1 MTVRDGGPADHDAIR
16 GLFEAY
22 LLELWHRP
30 WPPKPPPGD
39 DWFAERLVLVA
50 EEDGDVA
57 GALVATVPAAGAA
70 HVNFVYVPESRRR
83 SGVASEL
90 LREFAARARA
100 AGTQHVELSV
110 DVSNHEA
117 IAVWRRLGF
126 TDLAL
131 VLSQPLD
138 SLEGR
143 LSGAQDEGPS
153 YASIHVQTDDVQ
165 AVERAVRK
173 HAPRGS
179 AGSAVSEPRNGWV
192 TVYDELADRDRP
204 ALRRLA
210 RDLSN
215 AVVAVVVALAVE
227 GKVVRY
233 LLLERGNV
241 VDEYLSVP
249 EHYGQ
254 LVPGDVV
261 ALAANPTAVA
271 RLTGADPGR
280 VRQTAKTAATP
291 EELPPA
297 PELAAA
303 LAAIL
308 GLEGAGVGY
317 AEALGRPGVTAVEG

>member
-1 MTVRDGGPADHDAIR
+1 MTVREAGPADHEAIR

-22 LLELWHRP
+22 LVEEWHRP
-30 WPPKPPPGD
+30 WPPQPPPD
-39 DWFAERLVLVA
+39 DAWLADRLLLVA
-50 EEDGDVA
+50 EEDGEVA
-57 GALVATVPAAGAA
+57 GALVATLDPGAA
-70 HVNFVYVPESRRR
+70 HVNLVFVRPDRRR
-83 SGVASEL
+83 GGLATEL
-90 LREFAARARA
+90 LREFAVRARV

-110 DVSNHEA
+110 DVSNTAATA
-117 IAVWRRLGF
+117 IWRRLGF
-126 TDLAL
+126 TEFAIK
-131 VLSQPLD
+131 LSTPLD
-138 SLEGR
+138 ALESR
-143 LSGAQDEGPS
+143 LSGSADEGPS
-153 YASIHVQTDDVQ
+153 YASIHVQTDDVD
-165 AVERAVRK
+165 AVVRAVRK

-179 AGSAVSEPRNGWV
+179 AGSAVSPPRNGWT
-192 TVYDELADRDRP
+192 TVYDELAERDQ
-204 ALRRLA
+204 ASLRRLA

-249 EHYGQ
+249 EHYGP

-280 VRQTAKTAATP
+280 VRQTAKTAKSP

-297 PELAAA
+297 AELAAA

-308 GLEGAGVGY
+308 GLEGAGYGH
-317 AEALGRPGVTAVEG
+317 AGALEQPGVTAVEHG